1 MLWKSWIEMSLVAFF
16 SHFCAGRHHGSH
28 HYWPF
33 SVWSMV
39 SPYTKMAK
47 NATNDISI
55 QEFYNV
61 TRHYVKDTG
70 NFSSRFYLLLIKN
83 FSMFLSKLWG
93 GIQILGSFL
102 RLCINFFSKAE
113 FIFQHYIAYKRS
125 GNQLFGSHLSSYGC
139 QKFLRN

>member
-1 MLWKSWIEMSLVAFF
+1 
-16 SHFCAGRHHGSH
+16 
-28 HYWPF
+28 
-33 SVWSMV
+33 MV

-139 QKFLRN
+139 RKFLRNYPDIYDATSKEILNFHGMYYST